1 VRPGAFGFTI
11 GGVASN
17 WNGSGT
23 VTYNERIDPWLQVLW
38 DQRGSDLLLV
48 SGSRPRVRVD
58 GGLRPLE
65 SAPVLS
71 GAEITELV
79 HSMLSP
85 DQKAIL
91 KEHQDVDF
99 SLSWRDKARLRGSA
113 FHQRGELALALRMI
127 PSEIPSFEALG
138 LPPIAEWLA
147 RLPRGLVLLT
157 GPTGSGKSTTLASII
172 SRINETRALHILTIE
187 DPVEYVHE
195 HNLSAVN
202 QREIGLDSPSFERAL
217 RSALREDPDVLLVG
231 EMRDLE
237 SIQLALTLAETGHL
251 VFSTLHT
258 NDAAQAIDRII
269 DVFPA
274 YRQEQIRVQLA
285 SSLGAVIAQR
295 LVPRIGGGMVAA
307 FEILVAN
314 NPVRNL
320 IREGKTN
327 QLLNVITTNQQE
339 GMCTMEASLVD
350 LIQANV
356 ITYDDAMAISA
367 HPRELGRLLS
377 HRGAILST
385 A

>member
-1 VRPGAFGFTI
+1 MSSTH
-11 GGVASN
+11 
-17 WNGSGT
+17 
-23 VTYNERIDPWLQVLW
+23 NERLDPWLQVLW
-38 DQRGSDLLLV
+38 DRQGSDLLLV

-58 GGLRPLE
+58 GSLQPLDN
-65 SAPVLS
+65 APVLT
-71 GAEITELV
+71 GAEIEELV
-79 HSMLSP
+79 HSMLTP
-85 DQKAIL
+85 DQEAIL
-91 KEHQDVDF
+91 EEHQDVDF
-99 SLSWRDKARLRGSA
+99 SLSWLDRARLRGSA

-127 PSEIPSFEALG
+127 PSAIPSFEELG

-172 SRINETRALHILTIE
+172 DRINRTRSLHILTIE
-187 DPVEYVHE
+187 DPVEYVHQ

-202 QREIGLDSPSFERAL
+202 QREVGVDSPSFERAL

-274 YRQEQIRVQLA
+274 FRQEQIRVQLA
-285 SSLGAVIAQR
+285 ASLGAVIAQR
-295 LVPRIGGGMVAA
+295 LVPKIGGGMVAA

-327 QLLNVITTNQQE
+327 QLLNVITTNAQE
-339 GMCTMEASLVD
+339 GMCTLESSLVD
-350 LIQANV
+350 LIQSDV
-356 ITYDDAMAISA
+356 VTYDDAMAISA
-367 HPRELGRLLS
+367 HPKELERLLS
-377 HRGAILST
+377 HRSAMLST

>member
-1 VRPGAFGFTI
+1 VAGRFGFRITDPYKTKQ
-11 GGVASN
+11 GEDVS
-17 WNGSGT
+17 
-23 VTYNERIDPWLQVLW
+23 YDHRIDPWLQVLW
-38 DQRGSDLLLV
+38 DQQGSDLLLA
-48 SGSRPRVRVD
+48 SGSSPRVRVD
-58 GGLRPLE
+58 GGLRPLDTE
-65 SAPVLS
+65 PVLTDTDI
-71 GAEITELV
+71 AACV

-85 DQKAIL
+85 EQESIL
-91 KEHQDVDF
+91 AEYQDVDF
-99 SLSWRDKARLRGSA
+99 SLTWQDKARLRGSA
-113 FHQRGELALALRMI
+113 FRQKGELSLALRMI
-127 PSEIPSFEALG
+127 PSHIPSFDELG

-147 RLPRGLVLLT
+147 RLPRGLVLVT

-172 SRINETRALHILTIE
+172 ARINETRALHILTIE

-274 YRQEQIRVQLA
+274 FRQEQIRVQLA
-285 SSLGAVIAQR
+285 ASLGAVIAQR

-339 GMCTMEASLVD
+339 GMCTLESSLVE
-350 LIQANV
+350 LITASV
-356 ITYDDAMAISA
+356 VTYDDAMAISA
-367 HPRELGRLLS
+367 HPKELERMLS
-377 HRGAILST
+377 HRGAMLS

>member
-1 VRPGAFGFTI
+1 M
-11 GGVASN
+11 S
-17 WNGSGT
+17 SS
-23 VTYNERIDPWLQVLW
+23 YNERIDPWLQVLW
-38 DQRGSDLLLV
+38 DKRGSDLLLV
-48 SGSRPRVRVD
+48 SGSAPRVRVD
-58 GGLRPLE
+58 GGLRPL
-65 SAPVLS
+65 SDVPALS
-71 GAEITELV
+71 GAEIDELV
-79 HSMLSP
+79 SGMLSP
-85 DQKAIL
+85 DQAAIL
-91 KEHQDVDF
+91 EEHQDVDF
-99 SLSWRDKARLRGSA
+99 SLSWQDKARLRGSA

-127 PSEIPSFEALG
+127 PSEIPSFEELG

-172 SRINETRALHILTIE
+172 ARINDTRALHILTIE

-195 HNLSAVN
+195 HHLSAVN

-231 EMRDLE
+231 EIRDLE

-285 SSLGAVIAQR
+285 ASLGAVIAQR
-295 LVPRIGGGMVAA
+295 LVPQIGGGMVAA

-327 QLLNVITTNQQE
+327 QLLNVITTNQSE
-339 GMCTMEASLVD
+339 GMCTLESSLVD
-350 LIQANV
+350 LIRAEIV
-356 ITYDDAMAISA
+356 TYDDAMAISA
-367 HPRELGRLLS
+367 HPKELERLLS

>member
-1 VRPGAFGFTI
+1 V
-11 GGVASN
+11 S
-17 WNGSGT
+17 S
-23 VTYNERIDPWLQVLW
+23 TYNERIDPWLQVLW
-38 DQRGSDLLLV
+38 DHQGSDLLLV
-48 SGSRPRVRVD
+48 SGSAPRVRID
-58 GGLRPLE
+58 GSLRPLE
-65 SAPVLS
+65 DAAVLS
-71 GAEITELV
+71 AAEIAELIR
-79 HSMLSP
+79 SMLTA
-85 DQKAIL
+85 DQEATL
-91 KEHQDVDF
+91 EEHQDVDF
-99 SLSWRDKARLRGSA
+99 SLTWRDRARLRGSA
-113 FHQRGELALALRMI
+113 FHQRGELSLALRMI
-127 PSEIPSFEALG
+127 PSDIPSFEELG

-172 SRINETRALHILTIE
+172 ARINETRALHILTIE
-187 DPVEYVHE
+187 DPVEYVHD

-202 QREIGLDSPSFERAL
+202 QREIGVDSPSFERAL

-285 SSLGAVIAQR
+285 ASLGAVIAQR
-295 LVPRIGGGMVAA
+295 LVPKMGGGMVAA
-307 FEILVAN
+307 FEILIAN

-327 QLLNVITTNQQE
+327 QLLNVITTSQQD
-339 GMCTMEASLVD
+339 GMCTLESSLVD
-350 LIQANV
+350 LIRSEIV
-356 ITYDDAMAISA
+356 TYDDAMAISA
-367 HPRELGRLLS
+367 HPKELERLLS
-377 HRGAILST
+377 HRGAMLST

>member
-1 VRPGAFGFTI
+1 M
-11 GGVASN
+11 
-17 WNGSGT
+17 
-23 VTYNERIDPWLQVLW
+23 L
-38 DQRGSDLLLV
+38 
-48 SGSRPRVRVD
+48 
-58 GGLRPLE
+58 
-65 SAPVLS
+65 SA
-71 GAEITELV
+71 AEIAELV
-79 HSMLSP
+79 RSMLTA
-85 DQKAIL
+85 DQEATL
-91 KEHQDVDF
+91 EEHQDVDF
-99 SLSWRDKARLRGSA
+99 SLTWRDRARLRGSA

-127 PSEIPSFEALG
+127 PSEIPNFEELG

-172 SRINETRALHILTIE
+172 ARINETRALHILTIE
-187 DPVEYVHE
+187 DPVEYVHD

-202 QREIGLDSPSFERAL
+202 QREIGVDSPSFERAL

-285 SSLGAVIAQR
+285 ASLGAVIAQR
-295 LVPRIGGGMVAA
+295 LVPKMGGGMVAA
-307 FEILVAN
+307 FEILIAN

-327 QLLNVITTNQQE
+327 QLLNVITTSQQE
-339 GMCTMEASLVD
+339 GMCTLESSLVD
-350 LIQANV
+350 LIRSEIV
-356 ITYDDAMAISA
+356 TYDDAMAISA
-367 HPRELGRLLS
+367 HPKELERLLS
-377 HRGAILST
+377 HRGAMLST